1 MHETPPLSN
10 FYHIDF
16 FSIFNWLALKS
27 VTMDDDHP
35 RIFYSCM
42 YLKTFSTFLL
52 LAGASHL
59 NSWRFTIV
67 DLRIIVP
74 WTLSAWFMV
83 VKLSRDCDL
92 LLNVSNSCQIQLSL
106 YCMHET
112 RKVDGK
118 SFNFLL
124 LSSAIYHIS
133 NKGVLL
139 LLKFVVLFNL
149 VNAWRDFAHP
159 HERAVKPRLTHL
171 LVFTYEKRKKEGPK
185 IDWLS

>member
-1 MHETPPLSN
+1 
-10 FYHIDF
+10 
-16 FSIFNWLALKS
+16 
-27 VTMDDDHP
+27 
-35 RIFYSCM
+35 
-42 YLKTFSTFLL
+42 
-52 LAGASHL
+52 
-59 NSWRFTIV
+59 
-67 DLRIIVP
+67 
-74 WTLSAWFMV
+74 
-83 VKLSRDCDL
+83 
-92 LLNVSNSCQIQLSL
+92 
-106 YCMHET
+106 MHET

-185 IDWLS
+185 ID

>member
-10 FYHIDF
+10 FYHRLTF
-16 FSIFNWLALKS
+16 FSIFNWS
-27 VTMDDDHP
+27 VTMTTLEYFIHGWV
-35 RIFYSCM
+35 S
-42 YLKTFSTFLL
+42 YLKVSTFLL
-52 LAGASHL
+52 PAHL

-124 LSSAIYHIS
+124 LCGSIYHIS

-171 LVFTYEKRKKEGPK
+171 LVFTYKKRKRRRSKNRLIILP
-185 IDWLS
+185 